1 MDVYVL
7 AAERSAETAA
17 RFADRWLE
25 GLELFAEEIEVP
37 QYAQEPEALFDTPEE
52 AIDWLLDR
60 PDEPHALY
68 WRNPQDGEV
77 AYAMLFFTVD
87 GGLIVGLTGQEGGAA
102 PADRLQRLV
111 APVGGTDGY
120 VAFESPP
127 ADSAAEFRRVAAA
140 ADPPRLVAGELVT

>member
-37 QYAQEPEALFDTPEE
+37 QYAQEPEALFETPEE
-52 AIDWLLDR
+52 AIGWLLDR
-60 PDEPHALY
+60 PEEPHALY
-68 WRNPQDGEV
+68 WRNPEEGEV

-87 GGLIVGLTGQEGGAA
+87 GGLIAGLTVQEEG
-102 PADRLQRLV
+102 PALADWLQRLV
-111 APVGGTDGY
+111 STVGGTDGY

-127 ADSAAEFRRVAAA
+127 PDSAAEFRRNAAA
-140 ADPPRLVAGELVT
+140 ADPPRLVGGRLVA